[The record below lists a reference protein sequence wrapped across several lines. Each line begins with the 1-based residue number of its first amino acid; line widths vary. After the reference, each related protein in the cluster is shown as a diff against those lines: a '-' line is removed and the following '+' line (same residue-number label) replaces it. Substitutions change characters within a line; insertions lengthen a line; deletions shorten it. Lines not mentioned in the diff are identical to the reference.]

1 MFAPLNDRRRHI
13 DHVHLFSYLALNG
26 KLNGEN
32 SFIVVP
38 VSARRD
44 CWDIAFKVS
53 SVMRQIKFSKCINL
67 EMYAF
72 PLFAGKISYLLN
84 S

>member
-44 CWDIAFKVS
+44 CWDVAFKFS
-53 SVMRQIKFSKCINL
+53 RVMRQIKFSKCIKL
-67 EMYAF
+67 VMYAF
-72 PLFAGKISYLLN
+72 TLFVGKVSYILN
-84 S
+84 I

>member
-44 CWDIAFKVS
+44 CWDAAFKVS
-53 SVMRQIKFSKCINL
+53 PVMRQIKFCIYVIKKCMHL
-67 EMYAF
+67 D
-72 PLFAGKISYLLN
+72 
-84 S
+84 

>member
-44 CWDIAFKVS
+44 CWDVAFKVYP
-53 SVMRQIKFSKCINL
+53 VMRQIKFSKCVNL
-67 EMYAF
+67 QMYA
-72 PLFAGKISYLLN
+72 LFAVKISYLLN
-84 S
+84 G

>member
-44 CWDIAFKVS
+44 CWDVAFDVS
-53 SVMRQIKFSKCINL
+53 PGMRQIKFRMCINL
-67 EMYAF
+67 EMCA
-72 PLFAGKISYLLN
+72 LFAGKISFILN
-84 S
+84 I

>member
-38 VSARRD
+38 VNARRD
-44 CWDIAFKVS
+44 CCDAAFEVS
-53 SVMRQIKFSKCINL
+53 PVMTEIIFV
-67 EMYAF
+67 YV
-72 PLFAGKISYLLN
+72 
-84 S
+84 

>member
-44 CWDIAFKVS
+44 CWDVACKVS
-53 SVMRQIKFSKCINL
+53 PVMRQIKFCMCINL
-67 EMYAF
+67 ELYAF
-72 PLFAGKISYLLN
+72 TIRR
-84 S
+84 

>member
-44 CWDIAFKVS
+44 CWDAAF
-53 SVMRQIKFSKCINL
+53 
-67 EMYAF
+67 
-72 PLFAGKISYLLN
+72 
-84 S
+84 